1 VLLSAADRTAHEGKV
16 VRRSIAGR
24 ERADVLDLG
33 PVDDALSSGRAV
45 IAIEPDQ
52 PSVLVVRTRK
62 GVIAVQNTCPHLG
75 LALDDAT
82 VRGHKL
88 TCAHHGR
95 RYDIRSGTC
104 LSAET
109 SPRARMRVLVTYR
122 AWIQDGHVF
131 IGLA

>member
-1 VLLSAADRTAHEGKV
+1 M
-16 VRRSIAGR
+16 RRPTSER
-24 ERADVLDLG
+24 ERAGVLDLG
-33 PVDDALSSGRAV
+33 PVDDALSGGRAV
-45 IAIEPDQ
+45 ITIEPDQ
-52 PSVLVVRTRK
+52 PLVLVIRTRK
-62 GVIAVQNTCPHLG
+62 GVFAVQNRCPHLG

-104 LSAET
+104 LSAGT

-122 AWIQDGHVF
+122 AWIQNGHVF
-131 IGLA
+131 IGLD